1 MGEYSGR
8 RIACANGLR
17 QELAWHAQGTE
28 DGQCDQSR
36 VSKGGVRLTGSRGPD
51 GIRSCRLL

>member
-8 RIACANGLR
+8 RVACANGLR

-36 VSKGGVRLTGSRGPD
+36 VSKGGVSLQVAGVQMV
-51 GIRSCRLL
+51 